1 MRRGKK
7 VKSCREVW
15 SEEGSKAFVKR
26 LKEKGIST
34 EREREGI
41 GVNGEWEEMEG
52 KMRRAL

>member
-7 VKSCREVW
+7 VKSCTEIW

-34 EREREGI
+34 ERERE
-41 GVNGEWEEMEG
+41 
-52 KMRRAL
+52 